1 MLQVVPLIAVL
12 SFLSPSQFPF
22 YSSLKS
28 HSVNRPQI
36 INLGYWH
43 LESEHLPA
51 EYSNKLY
58 LRLRRFQAMKII
70 ETANIKAR
78 TPITEP

>member
-12 SFLSPSQFPF
+12 SFFSPSQFPF

-43 LESEHLPA
+43 LKSEHLLT
-51 EYSNKLY
+51 ECSNKLY
-58 LRLRRFQAMKII
+58 LRLRRFQAMKKI